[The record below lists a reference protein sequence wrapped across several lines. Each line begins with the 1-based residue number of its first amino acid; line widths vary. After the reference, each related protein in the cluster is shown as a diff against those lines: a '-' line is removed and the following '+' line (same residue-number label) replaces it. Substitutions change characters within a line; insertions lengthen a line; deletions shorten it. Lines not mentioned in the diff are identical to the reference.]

1 MRSRIRPLEVWVFSL
16 LVAMV
21 GVAAL
26 HEYRANE
33 RANEPPGPYKM
44 TVKAHR

>member
-1 MRSRIRPLEVWVFSL
+1 MHLHIRPLEIWVFSL

-26 HEYRANE
+26 HQYRAYE
-33 RANEPPGPYKM
+33 RANAPPTPYQM
-44 TVKAHR
+44 TVKAVR